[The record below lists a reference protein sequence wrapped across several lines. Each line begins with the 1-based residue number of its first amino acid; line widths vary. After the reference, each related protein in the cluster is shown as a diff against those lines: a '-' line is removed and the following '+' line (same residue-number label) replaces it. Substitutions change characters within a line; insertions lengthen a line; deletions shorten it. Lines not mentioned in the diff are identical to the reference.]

1 MQDKKKI
8 KHLVVDTS
16 AFIKNVQ
23 LQEVGENIVTCQEV
37 IDEIKNDKQ
46 LSRLVV
52 LPYDLKIRQP
62 FQENFQYVTEFAKK
76 TGDYAAL
83 SLTDLKVIALTYE
96 MEKQENGTD
105 HLKKEPIKSTTVY
118 AKSKPKTDEMES
130 KFAPPG
136 FYLANETDEQK
147 KVRFERI
154 EKLKKESAVNSSTA
168 TEPETVEENL
178 DELTEDELAA
188 KIAGLTCQ
196 ESDQPEEEVLKKIEE
211 PICGDEKSIT
221 TEGTTEDI
229 DEDNDDDNVESEEEE
244 EEDDDS
250 GGWITPA
257 NIQKIR
263 QNLDPQS
270 YDSIVPEVA
279 CMTSDFAMQNVLK
292 QIGLH
297 VSALDG
303 RVNHFL

>member
-1 MQDKKKI
+1 MPEKKKI
-8 KHLVVDTS
+8 KHLIVDTS
-16 AFIKNVQ
+16 AFIKNCQ

-62 FQENFQYVTEFAKK
+62 FQENFQYVIEFAKK

-96 MEKQENGTD
+96 IEKQENGVD
-105 HLKKEPIKSTTVY
+105 HLKKEPVRSETIY
-118 AKSKPKTDEMES
+118 AQSKPKTDEMES

-136 FYLANETDEQK
+136 FYLAKETEAEK
-147 KVRFERI
+147 KSRRQRI
-154 EKLKKESAVNSSTA
+154 EKQKQRKESEAKDQQEVD
-168 TEPETVEENL
+168 EKLGENL
-178 DELTEDELAA
+178 DELNEEELAA
-188 KIAGLTCQ
+188 KIASLTCQ
-196 ESDQPEEEVLKKIEE
+196 EPETPVDDVLEKIEE
-211 PICGDEKSIT
+211 SNEEQASNEEQSLVTEEDFDEEVEDDE
-221 TEGTTEDI
+221 EGVGE
-229 DEDNDDDNVESEEEE
+229 EENDDE
-244 EEDDDS
+244 

-257 NIQKIR
+257 NIQKLR

-270 YDSIVPEVA
+270 YDTIVPDVA

-303 RVNHFL
+303 RVNHFI

>member
-1 MQDKKKI
+1 MQEKKKI

-37 IDEIKNDKQ
+37 LDEIKNDKQ

-62 FQENFQYVTEFAKK
+62 FQENFQWVTEFAKK

-83 SLTDLKVIALTYE
+83 SLTDLKVIALTFE
-96 MEKQENGTD
+96 LEKQENGID
-105 HLKKEPIKSTTVY
+105 HLKKEPVKSQTVY

-136 FYLANETDEQK
+136 FYLAKETEEQK
-147 KVRFERI
+147 TARFERI
-154 EKLKKESAVNSSTA
+154 AKIKEKAEARNNAQAS
-168 TEPETVEENL
+168 ETPVENL
-178 DELTEDELAA
+178 DELTEEELAA
-188 KIAGLTCQ
+188 KIEGLTCQ
-196 ESDQPEEEVLKKIEE
+196 EPEQVEEDVLEKVEDSLDVDEQSTATEEFEEEEVEVEDQEE
-211 PICGDEKSIT
+211 GVD
-221 TEGTTEDI
+221 DD
-229 DEDNDDDNVESEEEE
+229 DEDDG
-244 EEDDDS
+244 

-257 NIQKIR
+257 NIQKLR

-270 YDSIVPEVA
+270 YDTIVPDVA

-303 RVNHFL
+303 RVNHFI